1 VDVRGRLAPFQRQ
14 PFMELEPMKDAIES
28 AINALAKKA
37 EAAEKP
43 DDAMKFAQAATNL
56 ASALATFQNIGK

>member
-1 VDVRGRLAPFQRQ
+1 
-14 PFMELEPMKDAIES
+14 MKDAIES